1 MTAIYAS
8 EQVVE
13 QPSPCIGPVQSRYR
27 EMFGHTWYE
36 ERIGALV
43 MRSGRLCA
51 VMTPAGLGASV
62 LGVLGDL
69 QVPVMAVG
77 VGDRC
82 VWSFLAENPRCGEG
96 AGWWSVDLF
105 RCFVTQTRP
114 GALIALPTPG
124 NPRRKWVREPQGII
138 PDLRLVADTIVAA

>member
-8 EQVVE
+8 EQVTE
-13 QPSPCIGPVQSRYR
+13 QPTACIAPVQSRYR
-27 EMFGHTWYE
+27 EIFGDTWYE

-43 MRSGRLCA
+43 LRSGRLCA
-51 VMTPAGLGASV
+51 VMTPAGLGTSV
-62 LGVLGDL
+62 LGMLGDL

-77 VGDRC
+77 VGNRC
-82 VWSFLAENPRCGEG
+82 VWSFLAENPSCGEG
-96 AGWWSVDLF
+96 AGWWSLDLF

-124 NPRRKWVREPQGII
+124 NPRRTWVREPQDTV
-138 PDLRLVADTIVAA
+138 PDLRLVAETIVAA

>member
-8 EQVVE
+8 EQVIE
-13 QPSPCIGPVQSRYR
+13 QPGPCIAPAQSRYR
-27 EMFGHTWYE
+27 EMLGDTWYE

-62 LGVLGDL
+62 LGLLGDL
-69 QVPVMAVG
+69 QVPVMEVG

-124 NPRRKWVREPQGII
+124 NPRRTWVREPQGTV
-138 PDLRLVADTIVAA
+138 PDLRLVAETIVAA

>member
-8 EQVVE
+8 EQVTE
-13 QPSPCIGPVQSRYR
+13 QTAPCIAPAQSRYR
-27 EMFGHTWYE
+27 EIFGDTWYE
-36 ERIGALV
+36 QRIGALV

-51 VMTPAGLGASV
+51 VMTPAERGASV
-62 LGVLGDL
+62 LGILGDL
-69 QVPVMAVG
+69 AVPVMRVG

-96 AGWWSVDLF
+96 AGWWSLDLF
-105 RCFVTQTRP
+105 RCFVTQTGP

-124 NPRRKWVREPQGII
+124 NPRRTWVREPRGAV
-138 PDLRLVADTIVAA
+138 PDLRLVAEAIVAA

>member
-1 MTAIYAS
+1 MAAIYAS
-8 EQVVE
+8 EQVIE
-13 QPSPCIGPVQSRYR
+13 QPTPCIAPAQSRYR
-27 EMFGHTWYE
+27 EIFGDTWYE

-51 VMTPAGLGASV
+51 VMTPAGLGTSV
-62 LGVLGDL
+62 LGKLGEL
-69 QVPVMAVG
+69 PVPVMAVG
-77 VGDRC
+77 VGNRC

-96 AGWWSVDLF
+96 AGWWSLDLF

-124 NPRRKWVREPQGII
+124 NPRRTWVREPQGTV
-138 PDLRLVADTIVAA
+138 PDLRVVAETIVAA

>member
-8 EQVVE
+8 EQVIE
-13 QPSPCIGPVQSRYR
+13 QAGPCIAPAQSRYR
-27 EMFGHTWYE
+27 EMFGDTWYE

-62 LGVLGDL
+62 LGLLGDL
-69 QVPVMAVG
+69 QVPVMEVG

-124 NPRRKWVREPQGII
+124 NPRRTWVREPQGIV

>member
-8 EQVVE
+8 EQVTE
-13 QPSPCIGPVQSRYR
+13 QPTPCIAPAQSRYR
-27 EMFGHTWYE
+27 EIFGDTWYE

-43 MRSGRLCA
+43 VRSGRLCA
-51 VMTPAGLGASV
+51 VMTPAALGTSV
-62 LGVLGDL
+62 LDKLGVL

-77 VGDRC
+77 VGNRC
-82 VWSFLAENPRCGEG
+82 VWSFLTENPSCGEG
-96 AGWWSVDLF
+96 AGWWSLDLF

-124 NPRRKWVREPQGII
+124 NPRRTWVREPQDTV
-138 PDLRLVADTIVAA
+138 PDLRLVAETIIAA